1 MATPAELSLRFQRRH
16 CDPQILLLQP
26 RRFGAGTVEIP
37 INQAG
42 FARWL
47 QEPPVK
53 GWLALV
59 CGMAAVWLPTVVR
72 AAVNGVV
79 TGCEFTPYL
88 PFVLI
93 CAILL
98 RWWQA
103 AIVALVSVAILG
115 GMFQGSMPHV
125 MPCFI
130 PAASIF
136 LGASAVM
143 IGIIVLIRRAAR
155 AIESRAVEEPSS
167 AGLRFSLDRG
177 EVWASW
183 YGNGRPVRLGSQRNV
198 AEVMEDF
205 LAQES
210 GKRSS

>member
-1 MATPAELSLRFQRRH
+1 MN
-16 CDPQILLLQP
+16 QP
-26 RRFGAGTVEIP
+26 
-37 INQAG
+37 G

-47 QEPPVK
+47 REPPVK

-59 CGMAAVWLPTVVR
+59 CGMAAVWLPTIVR

-103 AIVALVSVAILG
+103 GIVALVSVAVLG

-130 PAASIF
+130 PAALIF
-136 LGASAVM
+136 LAGSAMM
-143 IGIIVLIRRAAR
+143 IGITVLIRG
-155 AIESRAVEEPSS
+155 AIRSTEKRSGEDPSS
-167 AGLRFSLDRG
+167 GLSFSLDRG

-183 YGNGRPVRLGSQRNV
+183 NGAGRPVRLGTQRSV
-198 AEVMEDF
+198 SEKMQDF
-205 LAQES
+205 LAQRN
-210 GKRSS
+210 GDGAA

>member
-1 MATPAELSLRFQRRH
+1 M
-16 CDPQILLLQP
+16 
-26 RRFGAGTVEIP
+26 EIP
-37 INQAG
+37 MNQAG

-79 TGCEFTPYL
+79 TGCEFTPYI

-115 GMFQGSMPHV
+115 GMFEGSMHM

-130 PAASIF
+130 SAATIF
-136 LGASAVM
+136 LAASAVM
-143 IGIIVLIRRAAR
+143 IGITVLIRRAVR
-155 AIESRAVEEPSS
+155 SMESRSKEDPSS
-167 AGLRFSLDRG
+167 GLRFSLDRG

-183 YGNGRPVRLGSQRNV
+183 HGAGRPLRLGAHRIVS
-198 AEVMEDF
+198 EKMEDF
-205 LAQES
+205 LAHKS
-210 GKRSS
+210 GDDAP

>member
-1 MATPAELSLRFQRRH
+1 MIQ
-16 CDPQILLLQP
+16 
-26 RRFGAGTVEIP
+26 G
-37 INQAG
+37 G

-53 GWLALV
+53 GWLAIV
-59 CGMAAVWLPTVVR
+59 CAMIALWLPTTVR

-98 RWWQA
+98 RWWWA
-103 AIVALVSVAILG
+103 AIVALASVAILG
-115 GMFQGSMPHV
+115 GMFQGSMPRV

-130 PAASIF
+130 PAAAMF
-136 LGASAVM
+136 LGAAAVM
-143 IGIIVLIRRAAR
+143 IGVMVLIRGAVRSTAGRAA
-155 AIESRAVEEPSS
+155 AEPSS
-167 AGLRFSLDRG
+167 GLHFSLDRG

-183 YGNGRPVRLGSQRNV
+183 HGAGRPVRLGAQRSV
-198 AEVMEDF
+198 SKKMEDF
-205 LAQES
+205 LRES
-210 GKRSS
+210 GDGAA